1 MSNRL
6 LDICRLRHTQALIA
20 SAIIVFAPHTSAAQ
34 AGTISGTISDSAGH
48 PIAGAEVIALGTGA
62 SVATG
67 DRGEFRIS
75 GLRAGS
81 VTVKARR
88 LGFRTDSVTAQIGDA
103 VATIALRLANVASVL
118 KPVVISTNRVEYK
131 GRLAG
136 YYERLD
142 RRNSGY
148 FITRAQIDREN
159 PRTLTQLL
167 QRAPGMSQF
176 RGRGGLSG
184 VRMRGRSCW
193 PLVWLDGTLMSSGEV
208 DLDGIPPST
217 LHGIELYLGS
227 TTAPMRYTASRD
239 LSSCGTIILWSRG
252 PDTDPL
258 PGRRAS
264 VWNIEAL
271 VSALEVYTADQV
283 DTHAQLDPSK
293 PVNVEYP
300 ASLFAEKTPGSVI
313 AEFVVSAD
321 GKVEDDT
328 FGVVSSTDQLF
339 TASVRRAL
347 EKAVYTPATLKG
359 KPVRQ
364 LVHQPFTFEPGG
376 KPSGGA
382 VARQAK

>member
-6 LDICRLRHTQALIA
+6 SDICRLPYLSALAA
-20 SAIIVFAPHTSAAQ
+20 STIVVLTPYVAVAQ
-34 AGTISGTISDSAGH
+34 AGTISGTISDSTGH
-48 PIAGAEVIALGTGA
+48 PIAGAEVMVLGTGA

-67 DRGEFRIS
+67 DHGEFRIS

-88 LGFRTDSVTAQIGDA
+88 LGFRVDSVTAQIGDG
-103 VATIALRLANVASVL
+103 VATISLRLANVASVL
-118 KPVVISTNRVEYK
+118 TPVVISTNRVEYK

-159 PRTLTQLL
+159 PRNLTQLL
-167 QRAPGMSQF
+167 QRTPGMSQF

-184 VRMRGRSCW
+184 VRMRGRNCW
-193 PLVWLDGTLMSSGEV
+193 PLVWLDGTLMPSGEV

-217 LHGIELYLGS
+217 LQGIELYLGS
-227 TTAPMRYTASRD
+227 TTAPMRYTATRD

-258 PGRRAS
+258 PGRKVS

-283 DTHAQLDPSK
+283 DTPAKLNPSK
-293 PVNVEYP
+293 AVNVEYP

-328 FGVVSSTDQLF
+328 FGVVSSTDHLF

-347 EKAVYTPATLKG
+347 ERAVYTPAKLKG

-376 KPSGGA
+376 KGSNGS